1 MALIDK
7 IIESPSL
14 VWVMEIKRSRDV
26 TAHSISAVYNTM
38 STTTGSSSSTIV
50 ESRNWLD
57 LPDDV
62 MAKILVKLGAVEIM
76 ETVQFVCV
84 SWWRICKN
92 SSMWRRIR
100 ITNPDLPCTR
110 YPYFRKMCCEV
121 VNRSDGQ
128 LIDISIE
135 HFCDDELLQYIIE
148 RSSGLKRL
156 RLLACFGIEEFP
168 KAAAKLPMLEE
179 LVIKFYRLST
189 KELEEIGKSCCR
201 LKSLKLDIEAPILNT
216 NYPCDEQALV
226 IAENMPGL
234 RHLACWK
241 SAY

>member
-62 MAKILVKLGAVEIM
+62 TAKILVKLGAVEIM

-84 SWWRICKN
+84 SWWRRL
-92 SSMWRRIR
+92 WR
-100 ITNPDLPCTR
+100 PC
-110 YPYFRKMCCEV
+110 
-121 VNRSDGQ
+121 
-128 LIDISIE
+128 
-135 HFCDDELLQYIIE
+135 
-148 RSSGLKRL
+148 
-156 RLLACFGIEEFP
+156 
-168 KAAAKLPMLEE
+168 
-179 LVIKFYRLST
+179 
-189 KELEEIGKSCCR
+189 
-201 LKSLKLDIEAPILNT
+201 SLFVSRGGGYART
-216 NYPCDEQALV
+216 
-226 IAENMPGL
+226 
-234 RHLACWK
+234 HLCGDAF
-241 SAY
+241 A

>member
-1 MALIDK
+1 
-7 IIESPSL
+7 
-14 VWVMEIKRSRDV
+14 
-26 TAHSISAVYNTM
+26 
-38 STTTGSSSSTIV
+38 
-50 ESRNWLD
+50 
-57 LPDDV
+57 
-62 MAKILVKLGAVEIM
+62 
-76 ETVQFVCV
+76 
-84 SWWRICKN
+84 
-92 SSMWRRIR
+92 
-100 ITNPDLPCTR
+100 
-110 YPYFRKMCCEV
+110 MCCEV

-189 KELEEIGKSCCR
+189 KELEEIGKSCRR
-201 LKSLKLDIEAPILNT
+201 LKSLKLDIEAPILNKNYT

-234 RHLACWK
+234 RHLQLVGSQLTDNGLRAIFNGCPHLESLDLRHCTNVRVETYTRITVLLMLK
-241 SAY
+241 KLTVDMNMEKDVNDFIEAMMP